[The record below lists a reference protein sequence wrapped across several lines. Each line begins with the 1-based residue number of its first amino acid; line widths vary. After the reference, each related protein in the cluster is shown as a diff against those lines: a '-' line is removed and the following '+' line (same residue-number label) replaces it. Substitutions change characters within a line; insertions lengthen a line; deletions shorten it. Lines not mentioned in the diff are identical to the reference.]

1 MGAAVQSI
9 MIHTMS
15 LNMSSHAQICFP
27 LQVSWPAAG
36 LVLHDPTTG
45 TAAANFTTG
54 MTKVAS

>member
-1 MGAAVQSI
+1 MHKFV
-9 MIHTMS
+9 
-15 LNMSSHAQICFP
+15 LP

-54 MTKVAS
+54 MTKVASRIYSM